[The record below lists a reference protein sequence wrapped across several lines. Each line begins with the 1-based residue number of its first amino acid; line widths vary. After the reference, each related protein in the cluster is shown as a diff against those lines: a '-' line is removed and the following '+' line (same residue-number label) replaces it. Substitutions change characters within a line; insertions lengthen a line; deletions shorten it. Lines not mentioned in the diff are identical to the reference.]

1 MTYTHLFTG
10 EPVSTDQQ
18 NPAIKSYRILLVDDE
33 PSVLSA
39 LKRVFRQENYE
50 VVTSNDPKQALDLL
64 SSESFQVI
72 ISDYMMPAMNGGELL
87 KQARALHPA
96 MIRIMLTGHADVNAV
111 ISAMKAGAVY
121 KFILKPWNDDDLR
134 VTVALALQQ
143 FELMQKNSDLQ
154 RANQEQTKE
163 IQKLAKFNATSH
175 SQLAILLNK
184 HGLLSN
190 LHVQELVRLQ
200 QQARKEPMI
209 KLIVER
215 GWLAEKAIHDLIGK
229 ELMIQQVN
237 LDEF

>member
-121 KFILKPWNDDDLR
+121 KFILKPWNDD
-134 VTVALALQQ
+134 
-143 FELMQKNSDLQ
+143 
-154 RANQEQTKE
+154 
-163 IQKLAKFNATSH
+163 
-175 SQLAILLNK
+175 
-184 HGLLSN
+184 
-190 LHVQELVRLQ
+190 
-200 QQARKEPMI
+200 
-209 KLIVER
+209 
-215 GWLAEKAIHDLIGK
+215 
-229 ELMIQQVN
+229 
-237 LDEF
+237 